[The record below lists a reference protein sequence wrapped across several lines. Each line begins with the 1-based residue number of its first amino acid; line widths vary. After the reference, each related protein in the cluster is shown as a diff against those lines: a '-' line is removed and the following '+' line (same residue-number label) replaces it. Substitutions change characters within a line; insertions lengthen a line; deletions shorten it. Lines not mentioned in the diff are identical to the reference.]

1 VAWGTGTEEAARRST
16 PSNKA
21 MELTG
26 RGRWRAAAVTAGR
39 RAEVV
44 DTAAAGDRESGGTR
58 AAGSSSPGRW
68 ADTRVME
75 QGDEEIIRELSV
87 EHHALPKRRLLCG
100 R

>member
-1 VAWGTGTEEAARRST
+1 VAWGTGTEEAARPST

-44 DTAAAGDRESGGTR
+44 DTAASGGRDWGGTR

-68 ADTRVME
+68 TAKKV
-75 QGDEEIIRELSV
+75 LSWR
-87 EHHALPKRRLLCG
+87 A
-100 R
+100 